1 MNVLVTGG
9 AGYIGS
15 HTVHALAEGGH
26 QVVAYDNLSSGHRAA
41 VSAQRLTVGD
51 LADGPLLTRELK
63 EHHIQ
68 AVVHCAASADVSHSI
83 QDPATYFR
91 NNIAT
96 GISFL
101 ECLRQAGVRF
111 LVFSSS
117 AAVYGDPQR
126 LPIVEDDPT
135 RPKSPYGLSKR
146 VFEEILHWYDV
157 AYSLRYVSLRYFCA
171 AGAAPAAGLGEDHRP
186 ERHLIPSILLSLLGQ
201 RAGVEIYGTDYPTE
215 DGTPVRDFI
224 HVLDLAQAHIVALE
238 YLQAGGSSQTFNVG
252 LGRGFSV
259 RQVIEAVQRVTGRP
273 VQAKAAPPRPG
284 DPAVLVADPKRLMQ
298 ALDWRPRFCQL
309 EEIIDSA
316 WQWHQGQPRGY
327 PE

>member
-15 HTVHALAEGGH
+15 LTVYALAENGH

-41 VSAQRLTVGD
+41 LPSNRLIVGD
-51 LADGPLLTRELK
+51 LADRPLLTGVLK
-63 EHHIQ
+63 EHRIQ
-68 AVVHCAASADVSHSI
+68 AVIHCAASADVSHSI
-83 QDPATYFR
+83 QDPATYFQ
-91 NNIAT
+91 NNLAT

-101 ECLRQAGVRF
+101 ECLRQTGVRS

-126 LPIVEDDPT
+126 VPIAEDDPT
-135 RPKSPYGLSKR
+135 EPKSPYGLSKR
-146 VFEEILHWYDV
+146 VFEQILHWYDA

-171 AGAAPAAGLGEDHRP
+171 AGAAPEVGLGEDHRP
-186 ERHLIPSILLSLLGQ
+186 ERHLIPSVLLSLLGQ
-201 RAGVEIYGTDYPTE
+201 RPGVEIYGTNYPTE
-215 DGTPVRDFI
+215 DGTAVRDFI
-224 HVLDLAQAHIVALE
+224 HVLDLARAHIVALE
-238 YLQAGGSSQTFNVG
+238 YLQTGGHSETFNVG
-252 LGRGFSV
+252 LGQGFSV
-259 RQVIEAVQRVTGRP
+259 RQVIEAAQRVTGRP

-309 EEIIDSA
+309 EEIIASA
-316 WQWHQGQPRGY
+316 WGWHRGQPQGY
-327 PE
+327 QE